1 MLENKKA
8 VIFDLDGT
16 LVDSMWM
23 WKQIDIDFLSE
34 RGISYP
40 SNLESEIEGMSFDET
55 AEYFAKTFPIK
66 ETPDELKVIWN
77 DMARENYEKKVPLK
91 RGAKEFLIYLKEQ
104 KIKTGIATSNS
115 RDLLESVSKAHDL
128 FSYIDVFLTS
138 DEVKKGKPA
147 PDVFLKVA
155 EKLNVLPKDC
165 LVFEDIPNGILAGKH
180 AGMEVC
186 AVEDRYSMDL
196 ISKKR
201 KLADYYINDYNEVL
215 NHTYEDIRNE

>member
-23 WKQIDIDFLSE
+23 WKQIDIDFLTKK
-34 RGISYP
+34 GLPYP
-40 SNLESEIEGMSFDET
+40 ENLESEIEGMSFGET
-55 AEYFAKTFPIK
+55 AEYFAKTFPLE
-66 ETPDELKVIWN
+66 ETVEELQIIWN

-91 RGAKEFLIYLKEQ
+91 PRVKEFLIYLKEQ

-115 RDLLESVSKAHDL
+115 RDLLEAVSKTHDL

-155 EKLNVLPKDC
+155 EKLGTEPKEC
-165 LVFEDIPNGILAGKH
+165 LVFEDIPNGILAAKR

-186 AVEDRYSMDL
+186 AVEDAYSMDL
-196 ISKKR
+196 AANKK
-201 KLADYYINDYNEVL
+201 KLADYYIKDYNEVL
-215 NHTYEDIRNE
+215 NQTYEDVRNE

>member
-1 MLENKKA
+1 MEN
-8 VIFDLDGT
+8 
-16 LVDSMWM
+16 
-23 WKQIDIDFLSE
+23 
-34 RGISYP
+34 
-40 SNLESEIEGMSFDET
+40 
-55 AEYFAKTFPIK
+55 
-66 ETPDELKVIWN
+66 
-77 DMARENYEKKVPLK
+77 
-91 RGAKEFLIYLKEQ
+91 EFLIYLKEQ